1 MHVLRRTVIPRFRGT
16 RGIWPLVRPAHTPSV
31 ATIALPRPQSLGSPG
46 STSRWP
52 RVAEPAVTVTDY
64 ILALEAS
71 LFAAR
76 TARQPTAQPGL
87 RSWLTIFFGSISAA
101 SLAGGTVHGFFPH
114 PQSMTN
120 RVLWTAT
127 YVAIGV
133 TTLAT
138 WAVGTT
144 IACPPR
150 ITRLVTGMAT
160 VAVMIYLIVALF
172 VSRQFV
178 VAVAAY
184 VPATTFLLVAL
195 VLRYQRTGDRTMLA
209 PAAGVALTFIAAAV
223 QVGRVTIHPR
233 LFDHN
238 ALYHLIQAA
247 ALALLFIGVGSLLD
261 SDRHRGQTL
270 MLLPPMAR

>member
-1 MHVLRRTVIPRFRGT
+1 MHVLRRTVIPSFPGA
-16 RGIWPLVRPAHTPSV
+16 RGIWPLVRSTLAPSLA
-31 ATIALPRPQSLGSPG
+31 ATALPRPHRTESQG
-46 STSRWP
+46 STTRWP

-87 RSWLTIFFGSISAA
+87 RSWLTIFFGSISVA
-101 SLAGGTVHGFFPH
+101 SLAGGTVHGFFPR

-120 RVLWTAT
+120 KVLWTAT

-138 WAVGTT
+138 WAIGAT

-150 ITRLVTGMAT
+150 MTRFVTGMAT

-195 VLRYQRTGDRTMLA
+195 VLRYQHTGDRTMLA
-209 PAAGVALTFIAAAV
+209 PAAGVALAFIAAAV

-247 ALALLFIGVGSLLD
+247 ALALLFIGGGSLLD
-261 SDRHRGQTL
+261 SDRHRRQTL
-270 MLLPPMAR
+270 MLLPAEAR

>member
-1 MHVLRRTVIPRFRGT
+1 MHVLRRTVIPGFRGT
-16 RGIWPLVRPAHTPSV
+16 RGIWPLVRPAHTPSA
-31 ATIALPRPQSLGSPG
+31 ATIALPRPQSLGAPG

-87 RSWLTIFFGSISAA
+87 RSWLTIFFSSISAA

-120 RVLWTAT
+120 KVLWTAT

-138 WAVGTT
+138 WAVGAT

-150 ITRLVTGMAT
+150 ITRFMTGIAT
-160 VAVMIYLIVALF
+160 IAVMIYLIVALF

-261 SDRHRGQTL
+261 SDRHRRKTP
-270 MLLPPMAR
+270 MLLPPVAR